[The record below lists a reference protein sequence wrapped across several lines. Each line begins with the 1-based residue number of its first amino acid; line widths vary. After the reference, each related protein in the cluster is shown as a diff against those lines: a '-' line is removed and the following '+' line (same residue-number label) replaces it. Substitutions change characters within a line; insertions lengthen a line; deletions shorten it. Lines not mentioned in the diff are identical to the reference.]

1 VIPVMWARVGAKRR
15 WLFSY
20 ISYAAHMSQEK
31 GKELTVSIISFLALS
46 DSTVVDSV

>member
-20 ISYAAHMSQEK
+20 ISYVAHMSQEK
-31 GKELTVSIISFLALS
+31 SKF
-46 DSTVVDSV
+46 SVH